1 VLRRIRKSIALK
13 LILASAIPSAL
24 VLFVGLGAL
33 IAHTERIATINPG
46 AAFRQLKEG
55 AVLGSL
61 LTLTFA
67 ALAVALTTRRFL
79 LKPIQRI
86 ASTMGRAELGDFL
99 VRAQV
104 ATEDELGRLA
114 RSFNTMLARV
124 TDMAVKEIETR
135 RSMEQLE
142 RELALKREL
151 QIAHEKLAEHV
162 RDMELLLGVSGAV
175 TGTLELPA
183 QLQEL
188 GTLVCQALGAREWT
202 AMLLDSHLKRLV
214 VEAAVGH
221 AADSMRGVRFALGE
235 GIAGLVAQH
244 GRSIYVEDVERDPRY
259 LHYKGRHPGTGS
271 FLGVPLRAKGR
282 ILGVMT
288 LSRPAKAAFNQ
299 HEVRLAEAVAAQA
312 GLAIANA
319 RLYQETLELSYTDP
333 LTGIANRRQI
343 FARLEQELS
352 RSMRFGEEVSVLM
365 IDLDLFKA
373 VNDGHG
379 HAAGDSV
386 LRNVALLLKR
396 NVRKVDMVGRYG
408 GEEFMVVL
416 PRIRLE
422 EAVEVAEKVRRTV
435 AAAAFP
441 AVHGGAPIH
450 ITVSI
455 GVAAFGHDAV
465 DVASLLEKAD
475 HALYEA
481 KRSGRDR
488 VAAVRSPAGRGAA

>member
-1 VLRRIRKSIALK
+1 MLRRIRKSIALK

-24 VLFVGLGAL
+24 VLLLGLGAL
-33 IAHTERIATINPG
+33 IAHTERIAAIDPG

-79 LKPIQRI
+79 LKPIHRI
-86 ASTMGRAELGDFL
+86 ASTMARAELGDFL

-104 ATEDELGRLA
+104 ATEDELGRLS

-142 RELALKREL
+142 RELAWKREL
-151 QIAHEKLAEHV
+151 QIAHEKLAEHA
-162 RDMELLLGVSGAV
+162 RDMELLLGVLSAV
-175 TGTLELPA
+175 TGTLELTA
-183 QLQEL
+183 QLQQL
-188 GTLVCQALGAREWT
+188 GTLVCQALGANEWT
-202 AMLLDSHLKRLV
+202 AMLYDSHLKRLV
-214 VEAAVGH
+214 VDAAAGH
-221 AADSMRGVRFALGE
+221 AADSMRGVQFALGE
-235 GIAGLVAQH
+235 GIAGLVAQQAK
-244 GRSIYVEDVERDPRY
+244 SIYVEDVEEDPRY

-282 ILGVMT
+282 VLGVMT

-299 HEVRLAEAVAAQA
+299 HEIRLAEAIAAQA
-312 GLAIANA
+312 SLAIANA

-333 LTGIANRRQI
+333 LTGIANRRQLY
-343 FARLEQELS
+343 ARLEQELS
-352 RSMRFGEEVSVLM
+352 RSMRFGDEVSVLM

-379 HAAGDSV
+379 HTVGDSV

-396 NVRKVDMVGRYG
+396 NVRKVDMVARYG
-408 GEEFMVVL
+408 GDEFMVVL

-422 EAVEVAEKVRRTV
+422 EAVDVAEKLRRTV

-441 AVHGGAPIH
+441 AGPGAAPIRL
-450 ITVSI
+450 TVSL
-455 GVAAFGHDAV
+455 GVASFGHDAV
-465 DVASLLEKAD
+465 DVAGVLEKSD
-475 HALYEA
+475 FALYEA

-488 VAAVRSPAGRGAA
+488 IAVHSLAGRGAA